1 MPAAQNAL
9 SQRMLSVWVARG
21 SHTEPPFPPFYL
33 VSTFLPRF
41 HLFTPFPPRFLP
53 KPPAAPRCCRS
64 HREHLRA
71 AVLGEMRGLCPK
83 SPRAPAAAAHP
94 GAAAT
99 GPVLPL
105 AGAFWAEL
113 SPWRRNLWS
122 KKKGVFHLLLIKS
135 SASERAAPR
144 ALMVYVDQGKW

>member
-1 MPAAQNAL
+1 MPAARNAL

-41 HLFTPFPPRFLP
+41 HPVSFPNLQR
-53 KPPAAPRCCRS
+53 RR
-64 HREHLRA
+64 
-71 AVLGEMRGLCPK
+71 
-83 SPRAPAAAAHP
+83 
-94 GAAAT
+94 GAAAPT
-99 GPVLPL
+99 GSISEQQRWVKRGVRVQNLPVHLLLLHILEQLPL
-105 AGAFWAEL
+105 GLCCPWQGLFGPSCPRGGATCG
-113 SPWRRNLWS
+113 P
-122 KKKGVFHLLLIKS
+122 KKGVFHLLLIKS